1 MQFTDQMSIGEV
13 SLKIWSGPTERWPHG
28 GRSAEDLRAMW
39 DGSCPGAGDVGTA
52 ASSWFPPKCPPGQL
66 ELVSVLSGKAND

>member
-1 MQFTDQMSIGEV
+1 MVGPHREV
-13 SLKIWSGPTERWPHG
+13 AATEEGPVRDP
-28 GRSAEDLRAMW
+28 RAVW
-39 DGSCPGAGDVGTA
+39 DGSCPNAGAVGTA

>member
-1 MQFTDQMSIGEV
+1 MPDA
-13 SLKIWSGPTERWPHG
+13 
-28 GRSAEDLRAMW
+28 GRRAMW
-39 DGSCPGAGDVGTA
+39 GEGRSSLVSNAEAAGGLCICIPPASLAGVL